1 MCSLDMGMRAMDKI
15 NTIIDQWHE
24 QIGPLQQKAVES
36 RATYLAARYKLES
49 LKSPPAPEGN
59 LAVRAAGYLRNAF
72 TFAFRAPALHHKTE
86 IARLGM
92 QREQFQLDRFITE
105 TTSQLAA
112 SLSPALEITSPDD
125 APRMRH
131 LQAALDSGLQARQK
145 SDIAAL
151 SCAQAANNIQW
162 ANNRYYFNALQRC
175 QNSAR
180 SLQDAVN
187 AIGGFNDALI
197 AAGHSAKFDSVSDVS
212 FSKFGPEFSGINT
225 AKFNEARRRLEGQRQ
240 ELSGAVNDL
249 RADLLD
255 SLSAAADKLGVKTKA
270 FDSMIQAAHQRLR
283 PPAATITGA
292 APKADF

>member
-1 MCSLDMGMRAMDKI
+1 MEQI
-15 NTIIDQWHE
+15 NTVIDQWHE
-24 QIGPLQQKAVES
+24 QIGPLQQRAVES
-36 RATYLAARYKLES
+36 RAAYLSAQHKIEALKTPPAAGDSMAARAS
-49 LKSPPAPEGN
+49 
-59 LAVRAAGYLRNAF
+59 GYLRQ
-72 TFAFRAPALHHKTE
+72 AFRAAFVAPALNHKAE
-86 IARLGM
+86 VARLGM

-112 SLSPALEITSPDD
+112 TMSPALEKAAPED
-125 APRMRH
+125 AVRIAL
-131 LQAALDSGLQARQK
+131 LQKTLDSGIDARQK

-162 ANNRYYFNALQRC
+162 ANTRYYFNALQRC

-180 SLQDAVN
+180 SLQDAVKAIDTFNSDLSRGGN
-187 AIGGFNDALI
+187 AAN
-197 AAGHSAKFDSVSDVS
+197 FDSIADIG
-212 FSKFGPEFSGINT
+212 FSKFGPEYSGSNT
-225 AKFNEARRRLEGQRQ
+225 AKFNEARRRLEEQRHDI
-240 ELSGAVNDL
+240 SATINAL

-292 APKADF
+292 SPKADF